1 LHVQKGEGEMVTAT
15 RDGRERARL
24 TPPRPVKYNLTLT
37 PGERD
42 ELDRRALE
50 SGYSSAAEFIR
61 RQLIGG
67 VPRSAA

>member
-1 LHVQKGEGEMVTAT
+1 MATET
-15 RDGRERARL
+15 RDACGRVRL
-24 TPPRPVKYNLTLT
+24 SPPRPVRYNLILT

-67 VPRSAA
+67 EPRSAA